1 MYIYI
6 CNQVIC
12 NQNRHPKE
20 IYLRCVRVL
29 LLCKLMR
36 TVGVAYPGINI
47 YTIFSTKRNGNMV
60 AIVLFYV
67 DLSTNLVLTHCLYVF
82 SICIYTVITL
92 LINCPMLGE
101 FLSNALIEMNVRVKA
116 FLKVKKMYFQKQS
129 KKILVR
135 NFSKFTVTEIK
146 IF

>member
-1 MYIYI
+1 MNRVIWNKRYIFI
-6 CNQVIC
+6 RNQVVC

-29 LLCKLMR
+29 LSCKLMR
-36 TVGVAYPGINI
+36 TVGVAYSGINI
-47 YTIFSTKRNGNMV
+47 YTLYSTKPSGNMV

-67 DLSTNLVLTHCLYVF
+67 DLSTNLVMTHCLYVF

-101 FLSNALIEMNVRVKA
+101 FLSNAWIEMNVRLKA
-116 FLKVKKMYFQKQS
+116 FLKVKK
-129 KKILVR
+129 IC
-135 NFSKFTVTEIK
+135 
-146 IF
+146 IFKNNLRKV